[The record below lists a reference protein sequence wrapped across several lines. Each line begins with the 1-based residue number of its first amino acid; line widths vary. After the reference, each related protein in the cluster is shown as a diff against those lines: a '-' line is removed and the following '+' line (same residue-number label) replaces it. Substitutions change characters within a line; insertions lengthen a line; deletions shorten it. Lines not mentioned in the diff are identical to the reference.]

1 MPSTCYPRKNINNV
15 PRGIALRLK
24 RICDSDEKFAT
35 RSTEYKNYLI
45 ARDYEPEVVEHHFK
59 DISKLSRNEA
69 RKIKPKGQA
78 NNQIL
83 FATTYNPMLPNMRSV
98 IKKHLPILH
107 SDTNL
112 KNIFP
117 ENSICT
123 VFKRNRNLKE
133 ILSPSLYTKCKNDK
147 KTNIIKN
154 CGKCDICKKILI
166 SDSSFICKVT
176 NKKYHIKNDFDCN
189 SMNVIY
195 LISCTNCNEQYVGSA
210 IDFKK
215 RFRIHKSDI
224 NTKKD

>member
-1 MPSTCYPRKNINNV
+1 
-15 PRGIALRLK
+15 
-24 RICDSDEKFAT
+24 
-35 RSTEYKNYLI
+35 
-45 ARDYEPEVVEHHFK
+45 
-59 DISKLSRNEA
+59 
-69 RKIKPKGQA
+69 
-78 NNQIL
+78 
-83 FATTYNPMLPNMRSV
+83 MLPTMRSL
-98 IKKHLPILH
+98 IKKHLPVLH

-133 ILSPSLYTKCKNDK
+133 ILSPSLYTKRKSVK
-147 KTNIIKN
+147 KINIIKN
-154 CGKCDICKKILI
+154 CSKCDICKNFLI
-166 SDSSFICKVT
+166 SDNSFVCKVT

-224 NTKKD
+224 NTKKDRCGVARHFNNKCRHPQNPTAFLKIQPIEQINVEEESKLDETLWHREKYWQALLFTNLHGMNSLADLYSKKRKGYRKK